1 VKNIKRKSGKRTKE
15 TKLMRAAAFIGETE
29 IQLFFEDGQSD
40 GEAEDPPAGEARD
53 PPEAEAEAEL

>member
-1 VKNIKRKSGKRTKE
+1 
-15 TKLMRAAAFIGETE
+15 MRAAAFIGETE

-53 PPEAEAEAEL
+53 PPEAEAEAEAELQALL